1 MTYSQQQPQHGSGPA
16 APFAPVPPPV
26 KKKRKLLWIVGG
38 FVGLMLIACIGAV
51 ASGGDDDATSAT
63 ADVAVETTKAA
74 QKTAKTEAQK
84 GEEKT
89 AGLKDAVRDGKFE
102 FTVTGVKCGVG
113 KIGSDVLGQKAQGQ
127 FCLVDVQVKNIGKE
141 AQTFADSVQKAFDA
155 KKVEYSADSGA
166 AIYANED
173 SQVFFTEINPG
184 NTVKG
189 KLVFDVPKGT
199 QLTSIELHD
208 SMFSGGVTVALR

>member
-1 MTYSQQQPQHGSGPA
+1 MAIPQQPVPA
-16 APFAPVPPPV
+16 FHAPAP
-26 KKKRKLLWIVGG
+26 KKKSKLPWIVGG
-38 FVGLMLIACIGAV
+38 FVGLMLVACVGAV
-51 ASGGDDDATSAT
+51 ASGGGDDASTEA
-63 ADVAVETTKAA
+63 ADVATTAGGAAKAE
-74 QKTAKTEAQK
+74 KTEAK
-84 GEEKT
+84 KT

-102 FTVTGVKCGVG
+102 FIVTGVKCGVSR
-113 KIGSDVLGQKAQGQ
+113 IGSDLIGQKAQGQ
-127 FCLVDVQVKNIGKE
+127 FCLIDVQVKNIGKE
-141 AQTFADSVQKAFDA
+141 AQSFADSVQKAYDA

-199 QLTSIELHD
+199 ELTTLELHD
-208 SMFSGGVTVALR
+208 SMFSGGVKVALR